1 MDGMS
6 NDPWADDFDEGAT
19 GAGDPSSMRDSPRP
33 SAPAEDPERRLARLG
48 LPESANELLAMLGF
62 LTAADGPL
70 QQLAESGGLDAR
82 NDEVLVR
89 MRPRIDVIG
98 DFLRARIAAL
108 VDGQPQGSGT
118 FAVEIALA
126 GANLDTSRALA
137 AVVERVLTRDAP
149 TDEEFD
155 LLADEALGIYAALEA
170 LQASGTDGSR

>member
-19 GAGDPSSMRDSPRP
+19 GASDPSAVRDASRP
-33 SAPAEDPERRLARLG
+33 SAPAEDSERRLARLG
-48 LPESANELLAMLGF
+48 LPESANELLAMLTF

-70 QQLAESGGLDAR
+70 QQLAESGRLDAR

-108 VDGQPQGSGT
+108 VDGQPQGAGT
-118 FAVEIALA
+118 FAAEIALA

-137 AVVERVLTRDAP
+137 TVVERVLTREAP

-170 LQASGTDGSR
+170 LQSSDTDGSR